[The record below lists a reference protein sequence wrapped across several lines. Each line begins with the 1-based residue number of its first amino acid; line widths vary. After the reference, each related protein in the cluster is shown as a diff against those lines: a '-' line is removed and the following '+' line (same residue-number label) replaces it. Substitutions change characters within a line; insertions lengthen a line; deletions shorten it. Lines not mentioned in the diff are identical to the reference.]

1 MLFRSRAW
9 VNQGG
14 DQGGTP
20 GTFTESGQ
28 AIGNLSSV
36 NVAIDDLDGDGD
48 LDVFVANRTGQANR
62 VYLNEVSPICA
73 ETPFIRGDVNSD
85 AVVDI
90 GDAISTL
97 GYLFA
102 GGSLSC
108 DRAADSNDDGAI
120 DVGDAIQTLDYLF
133 SNTGDL
139 PLPFPG
145 CGTDPTEDTLECET
159 FTACP

>member
-1 MLFRSRAW
+1 MGLPMSY
-9 VNQGG
+9 QMGPGG
-14 DQGGTP
+14 WLRGG
-20 GTFTESGQ
+20 
-28 AIGNLSSV
+28 
-36 NVAIDDLDGDGD
+36 
-48 LDVFVANRTGQANR
+48 RTGQGNR